1 MSSETYKIGYK
12 RPPEHTR
19 FKPGQSGNPRGR
31 PRQKKGFAE
40 LLHDRLFRSVSL
52 RENGEKRRML
62 LAEVIVH
69 DLIHSAAKG
78 DAKARRDLL
87 ELLKRYPRAA
97 KPRPEMPK
105 ITADMSTLEAQKA
118 YEETLRNLK
127 DFDDIDT
134 DGLDL

>member
-1 MSSETYKIGYK
+1 MYKVGYK

-62 LAEVIVH
+62 LAE
-69 DLIHSAAKG
+69 
-78 DAKARRDLL
+78 ARPHPQRR
-87 ELLKRYPRAA
+87 EGRPQSP
-97 KPRPEMPK
+97 PRP
-105 ITADMSTLEAQKA
+105 A
-118 YEETLRNLK
+118 
-127 DFDDIDT
+127 
-134 DGLDL
+134 